1 MKITQEQFEAIE
13 EWLEIIIPA
22 DDWPNP
28 RALKSERTFY
38 VQAKVNGFTADRV
51 IIRKYDFDEAM
62 LYGSQT
68 TA

>member
-1 MKITQEQFEAIE
+1 MQITQEQFEVIE

-38 VQAKVNGFTADRV
+38 IQAKVNGFAADRV
-51 IIRKYDFDEAM
+51 ILRKFDFDKAM
-62 LYGSQT
+62 LYGIQPT
-68 TA
+68 E